1 MKMFELE
8 KKLAEQIRKTD
19 ELNQKLM
26 DAVMNGATGTQ
37 KLERKAESSAKA
49 EEDLK
54 KDLAAAKAELAE
66 VAYNAT
72 QQLKADD
79 AKKEAKLDAF
89 FAAIPRANGKKL
101 KKAKRDVAADRN
113 VRRELDGERYI
124 AWCSRQQ
131 EAMDLAAEQ
140 KRRKEEKAA
149 KIAEEKRLAA
159 EKAAMKEEAEPEI
172 ALGETPEGAY
182 EAVVRLDR
190 AKSLLGTL
198 KTEIEDLRAKR
209 DDKLTE
215 LVHLQKEIETI
226 SAALKAPQKSAKVR
240 MKQAAAKLLETEVSD
255 LSAEMK
261 ADRRIMNEVY
271 LEIRS
276 LKEHLRILRL
286 YGNAAVRPTVRM
298 TEQQLREK
306 RVKIQEVIREL
317 ATVEEKVLKDSFQIP
332 AFDRDYF
339 QEAAGLDVLFAQV
352 NKYSSPM
359 LTSEERQEAKTDA
372 LKAIKKLNK
381 MVEERKPIRLKI
393 DYSRPSRIQLNF
405 LAMAMTID
413 TEDKGVRTEWINV
426 EHGIQESLRP
436 SWKLFAG
443 KKEDGEELASKF
455 VESVFELLDNIVLI
469 DRDGVETVY
478 HGLYSSASH
487 QKKEKLVLCRENL
500 LELHEDIVWFGKTKA
515 EVLKTTATGAEIW
528 KARANLARPIAFA
541 IKTADGQNVYLHNVM
556 MVPDVK
562 KTYHHENAV
571 RIGVKG
577 NLPYAFGPCDNPVVV
592 CDGGTFSKV
601 KLNSDGWQGGGA
613 GYKTMCIY
621 AHKAFELA
629 GVDLPE
635 GKLLVCGDGCFKF
648 DKFGYANWDEFAA
661 RMDELAKRYPGI
673 NQVYAL
679 RQSEELEDEER
690 IRKVSRSLLQQIGL
704 VASNDELH
712 KLVDPAIDSLNRMKT
727 FEGLFTSLAEL
738 NIPADKRSDFAKLI
752 FACPELLTN
761 ANVQAIAKARWDAR
775 RNECAGNKFRTKGQY
790 PYIMQDPVA
799 VLQIWLGGRD
809 VNDPDL
815 GVLKAGEA
823 SLVGLPEGAKVGA
836 LRYPANALTVKILVN
851 RVLKDIFGE
860 CGNVAILSIH
870 DDILIYQDGDVDGDE
885 QGILYDKLIIE
896 LIERMHKILKP
907 YVIVFEHGS
916 KADRIFIADAAAKKT
931 DENAKKARLEAARTG
946 KPVKPIVVTPED
958 ELRQRMYGSL
968 YAAKKFD
975 NVGPYANLAR
985 DCVYLAN
992 IELKELRKARKAGN
1006 NQEADV
1012 HTAEC
1017 HKFLLWMAA
1026 ASTGAIMAIDQVKG
1040 NDVNLKLIGWLDA
1053 IKSAVHNDRRMQV
1066 VVGYDEL
1073 GEPTYR
1079 YAQPATQP
1087 YVKEDFTIT
1096 ARPINSQVCTDE
1108 ICGYVLEKAGEY
1120 SHDGQGFVKND
1131 AMLRNVLLDQRHPL
1145 AVVRKAPVTQGVLT
1159 ELRANYFNRPLKG
1172 EKVEEINPDKP
1183 LFELIRRGEPV
1194 GQRDLLLMYWR
1205 NQCTLEFRT
1214 QVKTASERK
1223 ALYYKMVHDSLIAQA
1238 LSQPWFCEKAGGAY
1252 EVGHE
1257 FSNEEKIACV
1267 VGEAVLVALEIGRK
1281 NGLNAE
1287 SKGSFAK
1294 FVLSVFAKE
1303 LLENIQRNSVDIRH
1317 FMQENYVVVPE
1328 EEDGYEATDF
1338 SLLNE
1343 AGDEPAY
1350 DYYED
1355 EDASVLDDGSIDLG
1369 SSDEEPPIDYFPE
1382 ECTC

>member
-1 MKMFELE
+1 MKNVFALE
-8 KKLAEQIRKTD
+8 KELKELTSKTD
-19 ELNQKLM
+19 ELNAKLM
-26 DAVMNGATGTQ
+26 DAVLNGANGTATLEQ
-37 KLERKAESSAKA
+37 KADASAKAEEALKAELSSAKA
-49 EEDLK
+49 E
-54 KDLAAAKAELAE
+54 LAKVIYGATKSLQAADS
-66 VAYNAT
+66 
-72 QQLKADD
+72 AD
-79 AKKEAKLDAF
+79 EAAINDF
-89 FAAIPRANGKKL
+89 FAALPRPTGKKL
-101 KKAKRDVAADRN
+101 RKARRDVAADRKA
-113 VRRELDGERYI
+113 RRELDMERYI
-124 AWCSRQQ
+124 AYCSSQQ
-131 EAMDLAAEQ
+131 EQADILAEQ
-140 KRRKEEKAA
+140 KRRREEKAA

-159 EKAAMKEEAEPEI
+159 EKAAMKEEAEPAI
-172 ALGETPEGAY
+172 ALCETPEGAY
-182 EAVVRLDR
+182 ESLIQLKQEELLLDTV
-190 AKSLLGTL
+190 KQEL
-198 KTEIEDLRAKR
+198 DVLRTKR
-209 DDKLTE
+209 GEKLTE

-226 SAALKAPQKSAKVR
+226 SATLKAPLKSAKVR
-240 MKQAAAKLLETEVSD
+240 MKMAAAKLME
-255 LSAEMK
+255 AEISNLTSEMRT
-261 ADRRIMNEVY
+261 DRRIMNEVQ
-271 LEIRS
+271 LEVRELKAHIRM
-276 LKEHLRILRL
+276 LRL

-306 RVKIQEVIREL
+306 RTKIQEVIREL
-317 ATVEEKVLKDSFQIP
+317 ATVEEKILKDSFQIP
-332 AFDRDYF
+332 AFDKGYF
-339 QEAAGLDVLFAQV
+339 LKAAGLEDLFATV
-352 NKYSSPM
+352 NKYGAIKQNGA
-359 LTSEERQEAKTDA
+359 EKEAAKVAA
-372 LKAIKKLNK
+372 LKAIKTLKK
-381 MVEERKPIRLKI
+381 MVEERRPIRLKLACC
-393 DYSRPSRIQLNF
+393 RPSRIQKNF
-405 LAMAMTID
+405 LSMAMSIN
-413 TEDKGVRTEWINV
+413 TEDKGIQTEWINV

-436 SWKLFAG
+436 AWTLFSG
-443 KKEDGEELASKF
+443 KKEEGEKLASEF

-469 DRDGVETVY
+469 NRDGVETTY

-487 QKKEKLVLCRENL
+487 QKKEKLVLCREDL
-500 LELHEDIVWFGKTKA
+500 LNLHEEVVWFGKTKA

-541 IKTADGQNVYLHNVM
+541 IKTEDGQNVYLRNVH

-562 KTYHHENAV
+562 KTYRHKNAV
-571 RIGVKG
+571 QVGG
-577 NLPYAFGPCDNPVVV
+577 NHNGKPYAFGPCDNPVIV

-661 RMDELAKRYPGI
+661 RMDELAERYPGI

-690 IRKVSRSLLQQIGL
+690 VRKVSRSLLQQIGL
-704 VASNDELH
+704 VASDDELH
-712 KLVDPAIDSLNRMKT
+712 KLVDPAINSLNRMKT

-752 FACPELLTN
+752 FACPQLLTN
-761 ANVQAIAKARWDAR
+761 SNVQAIAKTRWEAR
-775 RNECAGNKFRTKGQY
+775 RNETAGNKFRTKGQY

-809 VNDPDL
+809 ANDPDL

-823 SLVGLPEGAKVGA
+823 SLVGLPEGVKVGA
-836 LRYPANALTVKILVN
+836 LRYPANALTVKILTN
-851 RVLKDIFGE
+851 RVMKDVFGE

-896 LIERMHKILKP
+896 LIERMHRILKP

-916 KADRIFIADAAAKKT
+916 KAERIVI
-931 DENAKKARLEAARTG
+931 G
-946 KPVKPIVVTPED
+946 SED
-958 ELRQRMYGSL
+958 ELRKRMYGSL

-992 IELKELRKARKAGN
+992 IELKEARKARKAGN
-1006 NQEADV
+1006 DREAQGRMD
-1012 HTAEC
+1012 EFK
-1017 HKFLLWMAA
+1017 KFILWMSA

-1040 NDVNLKLIGWLDA
+1040 NAVDPKLIGWLDA
-1053 IKSAVHNDRRMQV
+1053 IKDAVRKDRRMQAE
-1066 VVGYDEL
+1066 VGFNEL
-1073 GEPTYR
+1073 GEPIYR

-1087 YVKEDFTIT
+1087 YVKEDFTIA
-1096 ARPINSQVCTDE
+1096 ARPINPLVCTDE
-1108 ICGYVLEKAGEY
+1108 ICGYVLKNAGQY
-1120 SHDGQGFVKND
+1120 SHDGQGFVSNN
-1131 AMLRNVLLDQRHPL
+1131 AMLRNVLLDQRHPMT
-1145 AVVRKAPVTQGVLT
+1145 VVRKAPVTKGVLT

-1172 EKVEEINPDKP
+1172 DTIDQIDTDAK
-1183 LFELIRRGEPV
+1183 LFELIRNRQPV
-1194 GQRDLLLMYWR
+1194 GQMDLLLMYWR

-1214 QVKTASERK
+1214 QVKTMSERK
-1223 ALYYKMVHDSLIAQA
+1223 AMYYKMVHDSLIAQA

-1257 FSNEEKIACV
+1257 FSDEEKIAAV
-1267 VGEAVLVALEIGRK
+1267 VGEAVLAALEIGRK
-1281 NGLNAE
+1281 NSVSKD

-1294 FVLSVFAKE
+1294 FVLSVFAQE
-1303 LLENIQRNSVDIRH
+1303 LLENIRRNNVDIRH

-1328 EEDGYEATDF
+1328 EESGYEATDF

-1343 AGDEPAY
+1343 EGDEPTY

-1355 EDASVLDDGSIDLG
+1355 EDASVLDDGTIEM
-1369 SSDEEPPIDYFPE
+1369 SSDEEPPISAEDWTAYATE
-1382 ECTC
+1382 EPTW